1 MNTPPTN
8 TSGVNAPSGYKT
20 STDGMS
26 SAARTIHDTA
36 DDAQHD
42 VKDLKPTKMTDK
54 EFGTK
59 HTQWFADYSKA
70 IEQLGTGSDAMC
82 GNLTAFAGQL
92 GGAGANYAAT
102 DSQNVQTVSQPGQR

>member
-1 MNTPPTN
+1 MNTPPTG
-8 TSGVNAPSGYKT
+8 SGVTAPSGYKT
-20 STDGMS
+20 SSDGMS

-36 DDAQHD
+36 EDAQTD

-59 HTQWFADYSKA
+59 HTQWFADYQKA

-82 GNLTAFAGQL
+82 GNLTAFATQL
-92 GGAGANYAAT
+92 GGAGSDYAAN
-102 DSQNVQTVSQPGQR
+102 DAQNASTVRQSGR